1 MHARALRQ
9 AHAAVR
15 PLALEGELAS
25 QLEAEHLI
33 EELACARGIGHECTR
48 VTRAADVERGVDRP
62 DGLQMRPID
71 TEHHDLVGRHP
82 MGLADVVGRA
92 IGAGERH
99 NRHPSSRLEAERLD
113 DRVASIKIA
122 HRETETERAVET
134 TVESRSRNRA
144 IGGHHHDPQA
154 QGLGYFGSRKDEYL
168 ERPGARH
175 APVFAQRSGCDPVED
190 RVRRRETE
198 CALIKTPNRLRIG
211 SSDGDRCERSA
222 HDSSTIVSRHHRIG
236 CHGRKLSRA
245 AVPTSTAER
254 LHLHLMS
261 DRREFFYRFR
271 AGDFTSPIG
280 RTWTAAA
287 LGQNIA
293 RLRIGV
299 ASCQHYEQGYYHAY
313 QHMLERGT
321 DLILH
326 LGDYI
331 YEGNTGDPVRQH
343 DRGECRSLAEY
354 RRRYAWYRTDPLLRA
369 AHAACPWL
377 VTHDDH
383 EVDNDYAGAQS
394 ENPREQADFLAR
406 RAAAYRAYWEHMPL
420 PRSALPRG
428 PDMQLYMSRALGDL
442 VAVHMLD
449 ERQYRSPQA
458 CPAPPR
464 LGGSRVFVDTCPNWN
479 DPSRTMLGATQEN
492 WVDAQLRASKARWNL
507 VAQGVVMTLI
517 DEDPGPRQQHWSDSW
532 AGYPAARQR
541 LLQSVAN
548 SGCANPVLLG
558 GDIHAFIAA
567 DQRLVPNDPS
577 SPIIGSEFVTTSISS
592 GPPPQKVID
601 AYNRGDSTDVF
612 FADGSHRGYLH
623 LTVTPTR
630 LEADLVGYDSVREKQ
645 AVARSLARFTLED
658 GQRGLRKG

>member
-1 MHARALRQ
+1 M
-9 AHAAVR
+9 
-15 PLALEGELAS
+15 
-25 QLEAEHLI
+25 
-33 EELACARGIGHECTR
+33 
-48 VTRAADVERGVDRP
+48 
-62 DGLQMRPID
+62 
-71 TEHHDLVGRHP
+71 
-82 MGLADVVGRA
+82 
-92 IGAGERH
+92 
-99 NRHPSSRLEAERLD
+99 
-113 DRVASIKIA
+113 
-122 HRETETERAVET
+122 
-134 TVESRSRNRA
+134 
-144 IGGHHHDPQA
+144 
-154 QGLGYFGSRKDEYL
+154 
-168 ERPGARH
+168 
-175 APVFAQRSGCDPVED
+175 
-190 RVRRRETE
+190 
-198 CALIKTPNRLRIG
+198 
-211 SSDGDRCERSA
+211 
-222 HDSSTIVSRHHRIG
+222 
-236 CHGRKLSRA
+236 
-245 AVPTSTAER
+245 PTSTAER

-261 DRREFFYRFR
+261 DRREFISSALLAAAWAGAGLEGLGLGNLAEASDQKPARAPRFKRDPFVLGIASGYPQSDGMVLWTRLAPDPIAADSGSGRDDLEVVYEIADDPAFLRMVQTGKTRSEARYAHTVHLEVRGLPAGREFFYRFR

-645 AVARSLARFTLED
+645 AVACSLARFTLED